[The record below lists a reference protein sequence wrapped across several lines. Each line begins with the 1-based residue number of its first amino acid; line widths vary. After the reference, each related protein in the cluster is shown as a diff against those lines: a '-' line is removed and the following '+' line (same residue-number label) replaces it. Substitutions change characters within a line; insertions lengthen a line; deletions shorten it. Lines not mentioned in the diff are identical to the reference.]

1 MALAK
6 VERLRTAIEEKRVHP
21 CFQPIVS
28 VATGQLRGFEVL
40 ARWTDPQL
48 GAIRP
53 DTFIPLARSGGMLAA
68 LTLSLMRQACTAARD
83 CAGEFYLAFNIP
95 PGLLIEPAFVQDW
108 LDVAAECAFPLH
120 RLRVEMTEVEV
131 VEDEEAAELSIALLR
146 RVGIKTMLDDFGT
159 GYSSLVRLHRF
170 QFNKIKIDGSFIQ
183 TLEEDEASR
192 KIVSAIVGLG
202 KSLGADVVAECVQ
215 TRFQLDFL
223 ASIGCD
229 AYQGWLLAAA
239 MEASQLETW
248 LTAYQPQQRV
258 GGGSMLSPYQR
269 QYQLEILY
277 DRSPVGLCFIDPDL
291 RFIDANLRFCQM
303 IGLQRSAILGRQVGD
318 VLDEP
323 LRQRVLA
330 VLLKSLYD
338 GQGDLREFTFAG
350 REETWLISHDRV
362 LDAAGVLLGV
372 SVVCI
377 DVTERKRYEAALQL
391 REQGDLGM
399 ALDSP
404 TVMWVAEASGVLSY
418 ISPHAMDDEGSS
430 LQQRIDRWYA
440 RMHPRD
446 RVRVRAEWNARAID
460 ATQFQT
466 RFRVLWAGQEWRW
479 VVSRATLHVGAG
491 QPRWYGLFTDISR
504 EVALE
509 QDLGRQRGLAALP

>member
-1 MALAK
+1 
-6 VERLRTAIEEKRVHP
+6 
-21 CFQPIVS
+21 
-28 VATGQLRGFEVL
+28 
-40 ARWTDPQL
+40 
-48 GAIRP
+48 
-53 DTFIPLARSGGMLAA
+53 
-68 LTLSLMRQACTAARD
+68 
-83 CAGEFYLAFNIP
+83 
-95 PGLLIEPAFVQDW
+95 
-108 LDVAAECAFPLH
+108 
-120 RLRVEMTEVEV
+120 
-131 VEDEEAAELSIALLR
+131 
-146 RVGIKTMLDDFGT
+146 
-159 GYSSLVRLHRF
+159 
-170 QFNKIKIDGSFIQ
+170 
-183 TLEEDEASR
+183 
-192 KIVSAIVGLG
+192 
-202 KSLGADVVAECVQ
+202 
-215 TRFQLDFL
+215 
-223 ASIGCD
+223 
-229 AYQGWLLAAA
+229 
-239 MEASQLETW
+239 
-248 LTAYQPQQRV
+248 
-258 GGGSMLSPYQR
+258 
-269 QYQLEILY
+269 
-277 DRSPVGLCFIDPDL
+277 
-291 RFIDANLRFCQM
+291 
-303 IGLQRSAILGRQVGD
+303 
-318 VLDEP
+318 
-323 LRQRVLA
+323 
-330 VLLKSLYD
+330 
-338 GQGDLREFTFAG
+338 
-350 REETWLISHDRV
+350 
-362 LDAAGVLLGV
+362 VLLGV